1 MREELA
7 LRPRVGITCLQPGFT
22 ALSLAAQGS
31 PGDTGMLFIFH
42 ITANLAHISVA
53 IILCVINLYTWSNT
67 FIPKMPERGTIP
79 SARLSRRN

>member
-31 PGDTGMLFIFH
+31 PETLECYLYFTLQQTLLIF
-42 ITANLAHISVA
+42 L
-53 IILCVINLYTWSNT
+53 WQ
-67 FIPKMPERGTIP
+67 
-79 SARLSRRN
+79 